1 MLLLII
7 ASTLQ
12 VLWMLQIQ
20 LGQRSLLMMICLV
33 WWRAPIIWSCPRTP
47 QKYGVLAVFF
57 SLKCQLTFWWFLLMG
72 YCYCLDRKSCARSC
86 FMRSWKAED
95 RLIFH
100 KKYIIS
106 ELTYRGQFYA
116 GVSFLVGPY
125 NKGWGYQPRSK
136 RLQGREPSPHSD
148 AGAAVNFSF
157 LLHLFSYIFSLSP
170 TITNLQLLS
179 LRKFNTFWFVYDLF
193 PLGRLGHIA
202 PWVSEDMCQQE
213 PKGSP
218 FFQYM

>member
-1 MLLLII
+1 MPTYSAWCYFWGNFVLLLII

-12 VLWMLQIQ
+12 VLWILQIQ
-20 LGQRSLLMMICLV
+20 LGRQSQLMMIYLV
-33 WWRAPIIWSCPRTP
+33 WWHAPIIWSFPRTP
-47 QKYGVLAVFF
+47 QKYSVLLFL
-57 SLKCQLTFWWFLLMG
+57 SLRGHLTFWWFLLMG

-125 NKGWGYQPRSK
+125 NKGWGYQPHSK
-136 RLQGREPSPHSD
+136 QLQGREPSPHSD
-148 AGAAVNFSF
+148 AGAVVDFSF
-157 LLHLFSYIFSLSP
+157 LLSLFSYIFSLGSAICEGCP
-170 TITNLQLLS
+170 CHLQL
-179 LRKFNTFWFVYDLF
+179 
-193 PLGRLGHIA
+193 
-202 PWVSEDMCQQE
+202 
-213 PKGSP
+213 
-218 FFQYM
+218 

>member
-1 MLLLII
+1 VLLLII

-47 QKYGVLAVFF
+47 QKYGVLAVSL
-57 SLKCQLTFWWFLLMG
+57 SLKCQLTFWCFLLMG

-136 RLQGREPSPHSD
+136 RLQGRESP
-148 AGAAVNFSF
+148 VLTRMQV
-157 LLHLFSYIFSLSP
+157 LLSISPFFYICSAIYSP
-170 TITNLQLLS
+170 CHLQLRIYSFCHWGSLTRFGLS
-179 LRKFNTFWFVYDLF
+179 MICFHWAGYMR
-193 PLGRLGHIA
+193 
-202 PWVSEDMCQQE
+202 QQE